1 MGAPVVPS
9 LIFPI
14 NDWSKNRDY
23 VLRPTIGNKCEIN
36 VQGHYLVMNF
46 VIGWHVLSL
55 MFFWRGGESEST
67 LGVVL
72 VRAVK
77 GRCGTGNMP
86 VTTMAGPVESVR
98 VRMARVGGR
107 TLGRGARG

>member
-1 MGAPVVPS
+1 
-9 LIFPI
+9 
-14 NDWSKNRDY
+14 
-23 VLRPTIGNKCEIN
+23 
-36 VQGHYLVMNF
+36 MNF

-55 MFFWRGGESEST
+55 MFLRGGESEST

>member
-14 NDWSKNRDY
+14 NDWSKNRYY

-72 VRAVK
+72 VRAVNGGWWWALWHRK
-77 GRCGTGNMP
+77 HARDHDGR
-86 VTTMAGPVESVR
+86 S
-98 VRMARVGGR
+98 GR
-107 TLGRGARG
+107 KCSC

>member
-1 MGAPVVPS
+1 M
-9 LIFPI
+9 
-14 NDWSKNRDY
+14 
-23 VLRPTIGNKCEIN
+23 
-36 VQGHYLVMNF
+36 
-46 VIGWHVLSL
+46 
-55 MFFWRGGESEST
+55 
-67 LGVVL
+67 VL

-77 GRCGTGNMP
+77 GGGGGRCGTGNMP